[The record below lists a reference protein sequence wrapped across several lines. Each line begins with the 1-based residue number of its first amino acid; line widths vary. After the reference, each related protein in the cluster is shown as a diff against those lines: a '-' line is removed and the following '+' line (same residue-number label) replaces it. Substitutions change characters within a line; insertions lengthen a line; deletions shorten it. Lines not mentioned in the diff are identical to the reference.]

1 MKTSQEQEQ
10 LQHCMRECSH
20 AGMSDDQGMTGS
32 KQDVNDR
39 SKYNIKA
46 TQITEVNLPIFAY
59 RLFHEY
65 FSPIVETNLDLNLF
79 R

>member
-10 LQHCMRECSH
+10 LHHCMRECSH

-32 KQDVNDR
+32 K
-39 SKYNIKA
+39 YNIKS
-46 TQITEVNLPIFAY
+46 TQITEVNLSIFAY
-59 RLFHEY
+59 RLLHED

-79 R
+79 P